1 MVSTQAP
8 KKSTQEKHSNYAGKM
23 KQANMALPTRGSQ
36 LTSRTSIFY
45 TPVCTHA
52 LLKEAGH
59 FRKVGR
65 VVLLH
70 NVADFGHDCHGVVAA
85 CCRSCSRAGAEPRLL
100 LLLLLGSSS
109 RRCTA
114 EPRAAKCRLLCST
127 RTWSTESRAPECGF
141 WRLLRRCPSEA
152 RTAEGGWWLRRLPY
166 SSRRIRSSAE
176 SRAAERR
183 LRRG

>member
-85 CCRSCSRAGAEPRLL
+85 CCRSCSRAGAEPR
-100 LLLLLGSSS
+100 
-109 RRCTA
+109 
-114 EPRAAKCRLLCST
+114 AAKSRLLCST